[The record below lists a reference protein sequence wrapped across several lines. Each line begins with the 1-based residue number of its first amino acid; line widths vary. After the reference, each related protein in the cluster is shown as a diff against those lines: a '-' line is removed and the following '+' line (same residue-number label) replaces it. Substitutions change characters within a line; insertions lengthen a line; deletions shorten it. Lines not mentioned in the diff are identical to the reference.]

1 MIEQLV
7 NFVRDYFQTDDFIPL
22 HEPIFGGK
30 ERRNVADAI
39 ESTFVSSVGNFVQRF
54 EQEVEAYSGA
64 ESAIATVN
72 GTAALH
78 TALLLAG
85 VQSGDL
91 VITQPLTFVATCN
104 AISYC
109 GAEPVFVD
117 VDMDTMGLSATAL
130 GNWLEDNAEICEDGL
145 CRLIANKKI
154 IRACVPMHTF
164 GHPADVKGLTTVA
177 DKWRLTL
184 VEDASES
191 LGSFYS
197 GQHTGTFGSLGTLSF
212 NGNKIITT
220 GGGGMILTSLDL
232 GKRGK
237 HITTTAKMPHP
248 YEYIHDEVAFNY
260 RLPNLNAALGCA
272 QLEQIENFVAS
283 KRALAKQYKS
293 LFARS
298 SMEFFSEP
306 ENCRSNYWLSAVIC
320 EDRVQRD
327 ELLRETNKLGIMT
340 RPVWRLMHHSAM
352 FHKCL
357 KGDLSNAEWLGARV
371 VSLPSS
377 AVSEKK

>member
-1 MIEQLV
+1 
-7 NFVRDYFQTDDFIPL
+7 
-22 HEPIFGGK
+22 
-30 ERRNVADAI
+30 
-39 ESTFVSSVGNFVQRF
+39 
-54 EQEVEAYSGA
+54 
-64 ESAIATVN
+64 
-72 GTAALH
+72 
-78 TALLLAG
+78 
-85 VQSGDL
+85 
-91 VITQPLTFVATCN
+91 
-104 AISYC
+104 
-109 GAEPVFVD
+109 
-117 VDMDTMGLSATAL
+117 
-130 GNWLEDNAEICEDGL
+130 
-145 CRLIANKKI
+145 
-154 IRACVPMHTF
+154 MHTF

-320 EDRVQRD
+320 RTEFSETSYYEKQISW
-327 ELLRETNKLGIMT
+327 EL
-340 RPVWRLMHHSAM
+340 
-352 FHKCL
+352 
-357 KGDLSNAEWLGARV
+357 
-371 VSLPSS
+371 
-377 AVSEKK
+377 

>member
-1 MIEQLV
+1 
-7 NFVRDYFQTDDFIPL
+7 
-22 HEPIFGGK
+22 
-30 ERRNVADAI
+30 
-39 ESTFVSSVGNFVQRF
+39 
-54 EQEVEAYSGA
+54 
-64 ESAIATVN
+64 
-72 GTAALH
+72 
-78 TALLLAG
+78 
-85 VQSGDL
+85 
-91 VITQPLTFVATCN
+91 
-104 AISYC
+104 
-109 GAEPVFVD
+109 
-117 VDMDTMGLSATAL
+117 
-130 GNWLEDNAEICEDGL
+130 
-145 CRLIANKKI
+145 
-154 IRACVPMHTF
+154 
-164 GHPADVKGLTTVA
+164 
-177 DKWRLTL
+177 
-184 VEDASES
+184 
-191 LGSFYS
+191 
-197 GQHTGTFGSLGTLSF
+197 
-212 NGNKIITT
+212 
-220 GGGGMILTSLDL
+220 
-232 GKRGK
+232 
-237 HITTTAKMPHP
+237 MPHP